1 MSDLPEAILAELRG
15 RAKDA
20 STRAYAP
27 YSQFPVGAAVL
38 TDDGQIFSGANVENA
53 AFPLTVCAERNA
65 IGAAV
70 SAGSRGIRAIVI
82 YTPTPRPTAPCGGC
96 RQVINEFGP
105 NAEVFSFC
113 ASDESLRARLAEL
126 LPRAFGPRNLEE

>member
-1 MSDLPEAILAELRG
+1 MPALSPTLIDELRE
-15 RAKDA
+15 RAKEA

-27 YSQFPVGAAVL
+27 YSHFPVGAAVL
-38 TDDGQIFSGANVENA
+38 TDDGEIFTGANVENA

-70 SAGSRGIRAIVI
+70 SAGHRGVRAVVV
-82 YTPTPRPTAPCGGC
+82 YTPTACPTTPCGGC

-105 NAEVFSFC
+105 DAEIFSFC
-113 ASDESLRARLAEL
+113 DGDTLHARLGEL
-126 LPRAFGPRNLEE
+126 LPRAFGPRNLEA